1 MSKLIKSIPLT
12 RLRKLELP
20 HFAKQVLDIV
30 SKHDAEELK
39 FKEAFEMLE
48 GLKPLMANL
57 EDRYGPHPLTKKMD
71 ARHKERIK
79 YAVLIIDQMKVYIKA
94 DKGDMRSSLEIIEPE
109 VARALEGLQKNGH
122 VQISAKIS
130 QFFDRIEQDE
140 QLELAFSELGLTDYL
155 DEMQSANATYIE
167 LEKARIAS
175 IGARPKIS
183 IPPIVKELN
192 AALRNLFNQIELAQ
206 ARNSELNY
214 MPLINELNV
223 SIAYFVGKI
232 NQRAAINK
240 RRAENGDSDEGVV
253 ETTMNLVP
261 GSEGGLS
268 SARFSAQSTIGMP
281 PTQVNVEIVGSE
293 NGANGD
299 SLVKE
304 KATATSSKPLQLPS
318 VENEV

>member
-1 MSKLIKSIPLT
+1 MKNLIKSIPLT

-57 EDRYGPHPLTKKMD
+57 EDRYGAHPLTKKMD

-79 YAVLIIDQMKVYIKA
+79 YAVLIIDQMKVYIRA

-140 QLELAFSELGLTDYL
+140 QLELAFSELGLT
-155 DEMQSANATYIE
+155 
-167 LEKARIAS
+167 
-175 IGARPKIS
+175 
-183 IPPIVKELN
+183 
-192 AALRNLFNQIELAQ
+192 
-206 ARNSELNY
+206 
-214 MPLINELNV
+214 
-223 SIAYFVGKI
+223 
-232 NQRAAINK
+232 
-240 RRAENGDSDEGVV
+240 
-253 ETTMNLVP
+253 
-261 GSEGGLS
+261 
-268 SARFSAQSTIGMP
+268 
-281 PTQVNVEIVGSE
+281 
-293 NGANGD
+293 
-299 SLVKE
+299 
-304 KATATSSKPLQLPS
+304 
-318 VENEV
+318 